1 MPKSATIL
9 IGALVLAIF
18 VGPPA
23 LGAGQRSAS
32 GLSGTWSGSYGGTF
46 HGTFTVQ
53 WTQSG
58 SKLNGTIKLSTER
71 SKVPLTGSIRGSA
84 ITFGTVGSAAI
95 TYSGSVSGRS
105 MSGKYH
111 TRAGGGSWS
120 AHKTSR
126 G

>member
-1 MPKSATIL
+1 MHKRATIL
-9 IGALVLAIF
+9 IGVLALAIF

-23 LGAGQRSAS
+23 LGAGQRSNS
-32 GLSGTWSGSYGGTF
+32 LSGTWSGSYGGTF
-46 HGTFTVQ
+46 HGTFTVK
-53 WTQSG
+53 WTQTG
-58 SKLNGTIKLSTER
+58 SKLKGTIKLSTER
-71 SKVPLTGSIRGSA
+71 SMVPLTGNVRGSA

-95 TYSGSVSGRS
+95 TYTGSVSGRS

-120 AHKTSR
+120 AHKVSR